1 MGSIKVVIGKN
12 VFEPQKIVFVES
24 AQTNVSTINMNTTSL
39 PLEIIT
45 NVPKELQITSIPVNL
60 KGDTGMSA
68 YQVALDSGFVG
79 TETEW
84 LNSLVGDQQINWLTL
99 VTSNI
104 TEPVLIRE
112 RLEYVLYEYTY
123 SDKIYYRKISLVSN
137 EDIFYRT
144 YDGESFI
151 DLIAS
156 KQAI

>member
-1 MGSIKVVIGKN
+1 MGNIKVVIGKN

-24 AQTNVSTINMNTTSL
+24 TQTNVSTININTTSL

-68 YQVALDSGFVG
+68 YQVALENGFVG

-104 TEPVLIRE
+104 GEPL
-112 RLEYVLYEYTY
+112 LLQDGPNFYCYQYTY
-123 SDKIYYRKISLVSN
+123 SDKVYYRKISLINN
-137 EDIFYRT
+137 EDAFYRL
-144 YDGESFI
+144 YDGNNFT

-156 KQAI
+156 KQAL